1 MCRQS
6 ITHVGI
12 LHLTTSD
19 RDDICRQYRMH
30 VGMSHMHGIATHA
43 GMSQQR
49 VASITVWACLG
60 LNWIGHH
67 NCTTDF
73 MRDSQSVSEIDVLRS
88 QQPIRCHKH
97 AHAPH
102 HNCNSA
108 HKFIACDRTSSGCIS
123 FCTAWHPM
131 VTQSMLVCN
140 AMAMQCSI
148 NHLHCECN
156 AQSIDFCSAVVW
168 MQCSI
173 NALATLCSAPSMIC
187 WLYTLNAIM
196 LNQCSTLCQRMQCSI
211 NMLALHFECRQCPIN
226 ANPTLWMQ
234 RSINALHLECNTQ
247 AMLKLGYSLNA
258 MPMLNQWST
267 PWMQCSTD
275 RDQLPCTRNA
285 TLNQWPTLTCDCES
299 MLYCVLNALLMHSM
313 LQNMYTAQ
321 SMLAPHFECNAQ
333 SMPLG
338 YTLNATL
345 SQCSTRW
352 NKCDTQS
359 MHTTQCFATHRWSDL
374 CYTSNAMHDSTSN
387 AMLCIQIGNA
397 LQKFSRAVH
406 AIQWRQHHAV
416 LSTQQS

>member
-1 MCRQS
+1 MCCDRNSQYGATS
-6 ITHVGI
+6 MHMPRITTAIVPTNS
-12 LHLTTSD
+12 L
-19 RDDICRQYRMH
+19 
-30 VGMSHMHGIATHA
+30 
-43 GMSQQR
+43 R
-49 VASITVWACLG
+49 V
-60 LNWIGHH
+60 IGHRLDAFH
-67 NCTTDF
+67 
-73 MRDSQSVSEIDVLRS
+73 
-88 QQPIRCHKH
+88 
-97 AHAPH
+97 
-102 HNCNSA
+102 
-108 HKFIACDRTSSGCIS
+108 

-140 AMAMQCSI
+140 TMAMQCSI

-234 RSINALHLECNTQ
+234 HSINALHLECNTQ

-299 MLYCVLNALLMHSM
+299 MLYCSVFWMHCSC
-313 LQNMYTAQ
+313 T
-321 SMLAPHFECNAQ
+321 
-333 SMPLG
+333 
-338 YTLNATL
+338 
-345 SQCSTRW
+345 QCSKICTLL
-352 NKCDTQS
+352 N
-359 MHTTQCFATHRWSDL
+359 QC
-374 CYTSNAMHDSTSN
+374 
-387 AMLCIQIGNA
+387 
-397 LQKFSRAVH
+397 
-406 AIQWRQHHAV
+406 
-416 LSTQQS
+416 